1 MIIIGVMITLY
12 LLSLLRVYIMHF
24 RVRGN
29 SVQLVKTTE
38 VSGKMTSA
46 PAGSANLVNGELN
59 ETAQKALTD
68 KEKAEVKSWL
78 DARQALN
85 RKDLEVKL
93 AMLPEH
99 LSELSKALKQGT
111 IKMTDDE
118 FKVVQAS
125 LRKLK
130 IAAGLQKVS

>member
-1 MIIIGVMITLY
+1 
-12 LLSLLRVYIMHF
+12 MHF

-46 PAGSANLVNGELN
+46 PAGSANLANGKLN
-59 ETAQKALTD
+59 ETAQKALTE
-68 KEKAEVKSWL
+68 KEKVEVKSWL

-85 RKDLEVKL
+85 KKDLEVKL